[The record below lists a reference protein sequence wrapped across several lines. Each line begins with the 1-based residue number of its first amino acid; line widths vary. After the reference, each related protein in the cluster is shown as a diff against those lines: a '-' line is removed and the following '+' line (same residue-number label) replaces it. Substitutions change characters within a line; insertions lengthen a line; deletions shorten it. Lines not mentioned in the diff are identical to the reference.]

1 MTPYKPSE
9 ISADMEAPLLQ
20 VAVVDRDPSPAFTDI
35 AADRFT
41 RLSMRHPSASARRG
55 FCA

>member
-1 MTPYKPSE
+1 
-9 ISADMEAPLLQ
+9 MEAPLLQ